1 MLLELT
7 GHNGKDIILNTDH
20 IVFHI
25 VLIYAGDNS
34 LSVVELTTA
43 DKYGNR
49 RQIYVRENLNELL
62 EKYEAKKNSRF
73 IST

>member
-7 GHNGKDIILNTDH
+7 GHNGKNIILNTD
-20 IVFHI
+20 HI

-34 LSVVELTTA
+34 LSIVELTTA

-49 RQIYVRENLNELL
+49 RQVYVKENLNELL

-73 IST
+73 FST

>member
-7 GHNGKDIILNTDH
+7 GHNGKNIILNTDH
-20 IVFHI
+20 IV
-25 VLIYAGDNS
+25 LICAGDNS

-62 EKYEAKKNSRF
+62 EKFEAKKNSRLF
-73 IST
+73 ST

>member
-7 GHNGKDIILNTDH
+7 GHNGKNIILNTD
-20 IVFHI
+20 HI

-73 IST
+73 FST

>member
-7 GHNGKDIILNTDH
+7 GHNGKNIILNTD
-20 IVFHI
+20 HI

-62 EKYEAKKNSRF
+62 EKYETKKNGRLF
-73 IST
+73 ST

>member
-7 GHNGKDIILNTDH
+7 GHNGKNIILNTD
-20 IVFHI
+20 HI

-34 LSVVELTTA
+34 LSIVELTTA
-43 DKYGNR
+43 DRYGNR
-49 RQIYVRENLNELL
+49 SQVYVKENLNELL

-73 IST
+73 FST

>member
-7 GHNGKDIILNTDH
+7 GHNGKNIILNTD
-20 IVFHI
+20 HI

-62 EKYEAKKNSRF
+62 EKYEAKKNGRLF
-73 IST
+73 ST

>member
-7 GHNGKDIILNTDH
+7 GHNGKNIILNTD
-20 IVFHI
+20 HI

-62 EKYEAKKNSRF
+62 EKYEAKKNSRLF
-73 IST
+73 ST

>member
-7 GHNGKDIILNTDH
+7 GHNGKNIVLNTD
-20 IVFHI
+20 HI

-43 DKYGNR
+43 DRYGNR
-49 RQIYVRENLNELL
+49 RQVYVRENLNELL
-62 EKYEAKKNSRF
+62 EKYEAKKNGRLF
-73 IST
+73 ST

>member
-7 GHNGKDIILNTDH
+7 GHNGKNIILNTD
-20 IVFHI
+20 HI

-43 DKYGNR
+43 DRYGNR

-62 EKYEAKKNSRF
+62 EKYETKKNGRLF
-73 IST
+73 ST

>member
-7 GHNGKDIILNTDH
+7 GHNGKNIVLNTD
-20 IVFHI
+20 HI

-43 DKYGNR
+43 DRYGNR
-49 RQIYVRENLNELL
+49 RQVYVRENLNELL
-62 EKYEAKKNSRF
+62 EKYETKKNGRLF
-73 IST
+73 ST